1 MSMCINSPQILTA
14 IEFGEL
20 AAKPVTDGMG
30 SALKILVADCEVAR
44 IGSLHLDRP
53 GAKVTPDG
61 RSVEVFPSHGLP
73 DGFMIPCETHEDAV
87 VIAEALDKC
96 FEIAHLQLM
105 EERDES

>member
-20 AAKPVTDGMG
+20 AAEPVTDPTG
-30 SALKILVADCEVAR
+30 SALMILVADCEVAR

-53 GAKVTPDG
+53 GAKVTADG
-61 RSVEVFPSHGLP
+61 KCVEVFPSHGLP
-73 DGFMIPCETHEDAV
+73 DGFMIPCETHEDAI

-96 FEIAHLQLM
+96 IEAAHLRLM
-105 EERDES
+105 EQRL